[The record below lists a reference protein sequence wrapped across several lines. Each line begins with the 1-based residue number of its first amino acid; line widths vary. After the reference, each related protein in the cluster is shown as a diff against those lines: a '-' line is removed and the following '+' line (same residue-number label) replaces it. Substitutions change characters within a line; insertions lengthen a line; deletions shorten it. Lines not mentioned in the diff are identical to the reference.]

1 MLMPSEL
8 WAAPSF
14 GLGVAYHSIGA
25 ASASQRDM
33 SSALV
38 FFLCLRYKQSIFQVP
53 LGQET
58 SLFVGMYVDSLTRAT
73 SRSTSEKLQIFNRN
87 KMVEI
92 IRDIFC

>member
-33 SSALV
+33 NSALV
-38 FFLCLRYKQSIFQVP
+38 FLCLRYKQSIFQVP

-73 SRSTSEKLQIFNRN
+73 SRSTSEKLQIFSRIF
-87 KMVEI
+87 I
-92 IRDIFC
+92 IETKWLK